1 MFEKNYIDCNLEE
14 TNCTTLIITP
24 STGVFEVD
32 EELAVLTE
40 SRLIE
45 NGKLIKSCLL
55 TSVDFKSV
63 LAASLMYKTYMCCN
77 SETLFS
83 SKAVHL
89 VKGLQPR

>member
-63 LAASLMYKTYMCCN
+63 LAAYVQDIYVLQLRN
-77 SETLFS
+77 SF
-83 SKAVHL
+83 
-89 VKGLQPR
+89 LQ